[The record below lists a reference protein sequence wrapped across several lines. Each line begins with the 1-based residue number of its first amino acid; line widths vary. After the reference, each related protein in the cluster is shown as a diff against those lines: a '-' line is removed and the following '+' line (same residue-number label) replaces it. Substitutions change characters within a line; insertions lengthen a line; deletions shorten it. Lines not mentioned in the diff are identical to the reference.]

1 MLFFYCQ
8 KCRVGFKTESPTP
21 LCSHCRKA
29 EDARLATEAMLPK
42 TEKGSDERE
51 PTPEAEH

>member
-42 TEKGSDERE
+42 TEKGR
-51 PTPEAEH
+51 